1 MDEEQVGREGFG
13 FDGNW
18 RDYAP
23 IAFTNLLLTI
33 VTLGI
38 YRFWATTR
46 TRKYLWSRTRFI
58 DDQLEWTGTGGE
70 LFVGFLMVL
79 LLIGVPFLFIQFGA
93 QALVLQGRPGL
104 AGILGLLSFLVILY
118 MVGLARFRALRYRLS
133 RTWWH
138 GIRGGSDDQG
148 FGYGVSYLWKT
159 AAGSLAAGL
168 LIPWSM
174 MSLWNERWNKMS
186 FGPHMF
192 QAAGDY
198 RPVFKRFLL
207 FYLFPILLIILVGI
221 AAATMMPL
229 MRGAAGADGNPNG
242 LSVAALIAGLGFVVL
257 GYGLLGLIALA
268 FYAKFFREAVDGLS
282 LAGLDF
288 HFYAK
293 TKEWL
298 MLFLGDIA
306 LVICTLGVGA
316 IFLQYRHWTFF
327 VTHMGC
333 TGTIHTDELTQ
344 SQTRTARHGE
354 GLLDAF
360 DVGAF

>member
-1 MDEEQVGREGFG
+1 MDEDQIGREGFA
-13 FDGNW
+13 FSGNW

-33 VTLGI
+33 VTLGL

-46 TRKYLWSRTRFI
+46 TRKYLWAHTRFI
-58 DDQLEWTGTGGE
+58 DDQLEWTGTGKE

-79 LLIGVPFLFIQFGA
+79 LLIGLPFLFIQFGA
-93 QALVLQGRPGL
+93 QALILQGRPGL
-104 AGILGLLSFLVILY
+104 AGILTFASVILILY

-133 RTWWH
+133 RSWWH

-148 FGYGVSYLWKT
+148 FGYGLSYLWKS
-159 AAGSLAAGL
+159 AVGSLAAGL
-168 LIPWSM
+168 MIPWSM

-192 QAAGDY
+192 ESAGDY

-207 FYLFPILLIILVGI
+207 FYLFPFILFAIFGIFFVIVGPTF
-221 AAATMMPL
+221 A
-229 MRGAAGADGNPNG
+229 RADGANPNA
-242 LSVAALIAGLGFVVL
+242 LSFGAIVTTIFFIVAI
-257 GYGLLGLIALA
+257 YGLFGLIALA

-282 LAGLDF
+282 LAGLNF

-298 MLFLGDIA
+298 LLFLGDIA
-306 LVICTLGVGA
+306 LVICTLGIGA
-316 IFLQYRHWTFF
+316 IFLQYRHWKFF

-333 TGTIHTDELTQ
+333 TGEIYTDELTQ
-344 SQTRTARHGE
+344 SQTKTARHGE